1 MRKGPDDF
9 PWSGIGG
16 GLAPQP
22 APNGLDQ
29 IRGQVREVAQGLV
42 FDLAPRAVGAAEQ
55 MGFVDAALIDAFRRG
70 YMNCPGSSRHSEKI
84 QFAEDRFKQNQD
96 ILVATLFILF
106 TSIAP
111 STEVAYDK

>member
-9 PWSGIGG
+9 PGSGIGR

-29 IRGQVREVAQGLV
+29 IRGQVREVAHGLV
-42 FDLAPRAVGAAEQ
+42 FDLAPLAVRAAEQ
-55 MGFVDAALIDAFRRG
+55 MGFVDAALIDAFGRG
-70 YMNCPGSSRHSEKI
+70 YMNCTGSSRHSAKI
-84 QFAEDRFKQNQD
+84 QFAEDRVKQNQD
-96 ILVATLFILF
+96 ILVATFCILLL
-106 TSIAP
+106 SVAP